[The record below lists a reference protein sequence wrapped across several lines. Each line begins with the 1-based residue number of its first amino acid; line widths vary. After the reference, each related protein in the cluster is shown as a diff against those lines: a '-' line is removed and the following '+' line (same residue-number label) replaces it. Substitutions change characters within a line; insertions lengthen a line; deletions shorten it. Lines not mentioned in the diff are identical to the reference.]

1 MGSLGAIY
9 KPETVCPFALTSCHL
24 LKPDFV
30 PFWFKCINP
39 ISLGVLHDF
48 YNGSLYVL
56 LGTLTLASCL
66 KWIFRGSHIV
76 PEALH
81 PIITNGAHSGRV
93 TQMERVVLK
102 QFMVSLLVAR
112 NRTIPFLI

>member
-9 KPETVCPFALTSCHL
+9 KPETVCPFALTSCQL

-30 PFWFKCINP
+30 PCWFKRINP
-39 ISLGVLHDF
+39 ISLGVLHHDS

-56 LGTLTLASCL
+56 LGNLTLANCL
-66 KWIFRGSHIV
+66 KWILRGFHIV

-81 PIITNGAHSGRV
+81 PIITNGAHSVRV
-93 TQMERVVLK
+93 TPNGKGSTR
-102 QFMVSLLVAR
+102 QFM
-112 NRTIPFLI
+112 T